1 MCKGWSRVGRDI
13 IFQTG
18 RDKRDNVIKISS
30 RETIENRLDRE
41 GSEVGYQGFNP
52 G

>member
-1 MCKGWSRVGRDI
+1 MGRDI

-18 RDKRDNVIKISS
+18 SDKRENVIKISS

-41 GSEVGYQGFNP
+41 GYQGFNP

>member
-18 RDKRDNVIKISS
+18 SDKGDNVIKISS
-30 RETIENRLDRE
+30 RETRE
-41 GSEVGYQGFNP
+41 
-52 G
+52 